1 MQCTKCKHENR
12 DNAKFC
18 ENCGEKLSFICPK
31 CGLELKPEAKFCD
44 ECGTKVGD
52 TAPKITIPSLEEIHA
67 GIQRSTPKSMLQSVT
82 SQIEGEN
89 RILSIL
95 FGDISNSVGITEK
108 MNPEDAADLIN
119 ECLKTM
125 VDVIVKYEGR
135 INRFLG
141 DCVLAFFGAPV
152 SHENDSERAILAA
165 LEMRDEVAKLNLNI
179 SIGINTG
186 MVYVGAMGTDE
197 HKEFTA
203 MGTAVNLA
211 SRLQNIAST
220 GQIIVGETTYRL
232 TRRSFEFQPLPS
244 LEVRGISEPI
254 SAYEV
259 IKTLPK
265 FEKIRGI
272 EGLRADMIGRDK
284 EFTDLKDS
292 VGELLNGR
300 GQIVSIIGEA
310 GVGKSRLVKEFK
322 EYIADANLDSTP
334 ICLEGQ
340 CISIGESM
348 SYWVFIDILRNYL
361 EFSADDNLDT
371 LRQKTIEK
379 MSSLFP
385 QRQDEIMSYI
395 GNLLS
400 LEFGNEWDN
409 KVKNMSADIVKYQTF
424 MALRDVFVAI
434 SQQKPLILILEDLH
448 WGDNLSL
455 DLINLLMDTLTL
467 AHIMLICVYRPDKDH
482 KSSHISAQASSKC
495 LDRYKEI
502 TLHPL
507 TAQESRRL
515 IESLLS
521 IENLPDAIK
530 ENILQ
535 KAEGNPFFVEEV
547 IRSLMESGVI
557 YKDGDRWIAKDEI
570 KNIAVPDTVQNV
582 IMSRIDRLEEE
593 TRYVLQSASVIG
605 RLFRHRLLQ
614 YITQRERDLDKHL
627 WQLEESDLVYEE
639 QVIPELEYG
648 FKHALTQETAYNTIL
663 SRRRREFHGKVAEGY
678 ETLYSSRI
686 EEYYDDLA
694 YHYSRSDDHLKA
706 VQYLVKAGEK
716 ARRNYSNDV
725 AIAHYQKALEIIEQE
740 KIEQNEW
747 KLEALQGL
755 GEVYDGTSRNAEALK
770 VFEKAVALAKEMRLP
785 PRRIV
790 MLYYWITESLYWLD
804 RSNEALSHAEKGLE
818 ELGDDTECLE
828 AVLMNDKIIAHY
840 IYSAY
845 YNNKEKVKEY
855 IDRNKA
861 IIRKLP
867 YSPELRP
874 SYDRI
879 ILYAWTENE
888 LDSSWEWA
896 KELEKLAAQHNDL
909 HGVAEAWY
917 YQGTICAK
925 KGDFIANIQYMQ
937 RSIEMLERIGDNVRT
952 LPIRHDIIDSFFTI
966 GDIDEAGKHAQKRL
980 QIFGDSKSQLSFA
993 IYAYYNL
1000 SLAEMCKQNYDK
1012 ALDYSKKG
1020 FEWLQA
1026 NGWLWAVS
1034 RAHFHLGLVYMKK
1047 GDFNNAIQNLELYL
1061 KTMMESTSESLI
1073 SQYYYVPL
1081 ILLKE
1086 AYEAISAPEK
1096 YREYCLSLKERYA
1109 DAIEKLPSFKFDL
1122 ETIQPSEEYRN
1133 LIFEDDFQG
1142 KVEESWS
1149 WIDEFGDCSYRLTDD
1164 GVEIHSANG
1173 RDLNGINNS
1182 APRLMREVTDDF
1194 AVETVVSSVSDE
1206 KPQIG
1211 GILLWKDKGNFLRL
1225 ERGYW
1230 GKRTVSYSGC
1240 VDGKPYNCS
1249 HGFLSYAGDDIY
1261 LRLERSGSK
1270 FHAYCNSDGK
1280 KWLSCGEIELQAEDP
1295 IQVGIYAYGMID
1307 RHIYCGSFKEGTA
1320 TLFRKFRLWKRSI
1333 E

>member
-1 MQCTKCKHENR
+1 MIFNTMQCTKCKHENR

-31 CGLELKPEAKFCD
+31 CGSELKPEAKFCD
-44 ECGTKVGD
+44 ECGTKVSL
-52 TAPKITIPSLEEIHA
+52 APKVVIPSLEEIHA
-67 GIQRSTPKSMLQSVT
+67 EIQRSTPKSMLQSVT

-108 MNPEDAADLIN
+108 MDPEDAADLIN

-152 SHENDSERAILAA
+152 SHENDPERAVLSA

-244 LEVRGISEPI
+244 LEVKGISEPI

-259 IKTLPK
+259 LKSLPK
-265 FEKIRGI
+265 HEKVRGI
-272 EGLRADMIGRDK
+272 EGLRAEMIGREK
-284 EFTDLKDS
+284 EFNDLKDS
-292 VGELLNGR
+292 VGELLNGK

-310 GVGKSRLVKEFK
+310 GVGKSRLVSELRD
-322 EYIADANLDSTP
+322 YLDVETHHAVSL
-334 ICLEGQ
+334 LEGR
-340 CISIGESM
+340 CVSIGESI
-348 SYWVFIDILRNYL
+348 SYWVFIDILRSYL

-379 MSSLFP
+379 MGSLFP
-385 QRQDEIMSYI
+385 QRQDEIMPYI

-434 SQQKPLILILEDLH
+434 SRQKPLILILEDLH

-455 DLINLLMDTLTL
+455 DLINLLMDTLRL
-467 AHIMLICVYRPDKDH
+467 APIMLICVYRPEKEH
-482 KSSHISAQASSKC
+482 KSWHISAQASSKC

-502 TLHPL
+502 TLRPL
-507 TAQESRRL
+507 TIQESRRL
-515 IESLLS
+515 IESLLN
-521 IENLPDAIK
+521 IENLPDTIK

-535 KAEGNPFFVEEV
+535 KVEGNPFFVEEV

-557 YKDGDRWIAKDEI
+557 YRDGDRWIAKDEI
-570 KNIAVPDTVQNV
+570 KSIAVPDTVQNV

-614 YITQRERDLDKHL
+614 YITQRERDLDRHL

-639 QVIPELEYG
+639 QVIPELEYS

-663 SRRRREFHGKVAEGY
+663 SRRRREFHRKVAEGY

-706 VQYLVKAGEK
+706 VQYLIKAGEK

-725 AIAHYQKALEIIEQE
+725 AISHFQKALEIIERE
-740 KIEQNEW
+740 SIEQDEW

-755 GEVYDGTSRNAEALK
+755 GEVYDGTNRQAEAVEVL
-770 VFEKAVALAKEMRLP
+770 EKAIALAKEMKLP

-790 MLYYWITESLYWLD
+790 GLYSLITEPLYWLRMGD
-804 RSNEALSHAEKGLE
+804 KMLSYAKMGLE
-818 ELGDDTECLE
+818 ELGNDTECLE
-828 AVLMNDKIIAHY
+828 AVLMNDRMALWY
-840 IYSAY
+840 EDFMYD
-845 YNNKEKVKEY
+845 KERLKEN
-855 IDRNKA
+855 IDKNKA
-861 IIRKLP
+861 IIKNLP

-874 SYDRI
+874 PYNRI
-879 ILYAWTENE
+879 IYFAIYYNDF
-888 LDSSWEWA
+888 DSAYEWA
-896 KELEKLAAQHNDL
+896 KELEKHAIQYNDIR
-909 HGVAEAWY
+909 GIAESWC
-917 YQGTICAK
+917 YQGDILIHNGNYKTGIP
-925 KGDFIANIQYMQ
+925 YMQ
-937 RSIEMLERIGDNVRT
+937 RAIDTLERIGDNMRT
-952 LPIRHDIIDSFFTI
+952 LYMRRGIIYNFLMM
-966 GDIDEAGKHAQKRL
+966 GDIDEAEKHAKAILKISENQSS
-980 QIFGDSKSQLSFA
+980 DPTLSEHYLWHF
-993 IYAYYNL
+993 I
-1000 SLAEMCKQNYDK
+1000 EIIRQNYDK
-1012 ALDYSKKG
+1012 ALTHLQKM
-1020 FEWLQA
+1020 FEDFQSHKYI
-1026 NGWLWAVS
+1026 GWIA
-1034 RAHFHLGLVYMKK
+1034 RIYGYLGIVYMKK
-1047 GDFNNAIQNLELYL
+1047 GNYNQAIQNFELSM
-1061 KTMMESTSESLI
+1061 KTIMESSNESLI
-1073 SQYYYVPL
+1073 SWAYLLPL
-1081 ILLKE
+1081 LSLKE
-1086 AYEAISAPEK
+1086 AYEAISTPDK

-1109 DAIEKLPSFKFDL
+1109 DVIEKLPSFMFDL
-1122 ETIQPSEEYRN
+1122 EPIQPSEEYRN
-1133 LIFEDDFQG
+1133 LIFADDFQG
-1142 KVEESWS
+1142 KVDESYV
-1149 WIDEFGDCSYRLTDD
+1149 WIDEFDDCSYRLTDD

-1173 RDLNGINNS
+1173 RDLNGTNNS
-1182 APRLMREVTDDF
+1182 APRLMREISGDF
-1194 AVETVVSSVSDE
+1194 AVETIVSPISNE

-1211 GILLWKDKGNFLRL
+1211 GILLWKDKSNFLRL

-1249 HGFLSYAGDDIY
+1249 HGFLPNAGDDIY
-1261 LRLERSGSK
+1261 LRLERSEGK
-1270 FHAYCNSDGK
+1270 FHAYCNDGK
-1280 KWLSCGEIELQAEDP
+1280 EWLSCGEIELQAKDP

-1307 RHIYCGSFKEGTA
+1307 RHIYCGAYKEGTA
-1320 TLFRKFRLWKRSI
+1320 TLFRKYQIWTR
-1333 E
+1333 